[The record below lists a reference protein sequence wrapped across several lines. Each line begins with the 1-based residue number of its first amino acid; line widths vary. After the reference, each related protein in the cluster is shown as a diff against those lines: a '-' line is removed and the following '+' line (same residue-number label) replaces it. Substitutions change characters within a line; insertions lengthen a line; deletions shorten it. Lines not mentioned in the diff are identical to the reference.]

1 MLASTLLNRS
11 IIITKTQNLSILLNR
26 VYELMVL
33 KYNKNKMRWVLYAIN

>member
-11 IIITKTQNLSILLNR
+11 IIITKTPILSILLNR

>member
-11 IIITKTQNLSILLNR
+11 IIITKIQTLSILLNR

-33 KYNKNKMRWVLYAIN
+33 KSNKNKMRWVLYAIN

>member
-1 MLASTLLNRS
+1 MLASTLLNQS
-11 IIITKTQNLSILLNR
+11 IIITKTQILSILLNR